1 MEIINFEDL
10 KKQKDDQI
18 RLLQDQLKN
27 TNEQKIFLFKELN
40 KQKDLLDSFLL
51 KNENLDKYY

>member
-18 RLLQDQLKN
+18 RLLQDQFKN